1 MKDFSTRF
9 VEVVESLGQNGY
21 KLDGVGCITK
31 QKISNIKNG
40 VTDVKT
46 EVVAELCKTF
56 PKVNANYILTGN
68 GSMFLDEAESPRPIM
83 NFEKGKPY
91 YNVDFM
97 CGFDLVENDQTA
109 NPDCLIWFPM
119 YDKAD
124 CWCNATGMSM
134 YPDICPGDII
144 ALKEVQDFKSYIPLG
159 EIYGVVTKEHRTI
172 KKVCKS
178 EIKGCIKLVPTNQS
192 KEFSEQDIPLNMIVR
207 VYKVLGSLRK
217 F

>member
-1 MKDFSTRF
+1 MVHDRLKAIREALNMTQAVFAQSLGLKQGSYSDIEKGKTKTPVTPQTELILRF
-9 VEVVESLGQNGY
+9 VHNV
-21 KLDGVGCITK
+21 
-31 QKISNIKNG
+31 NI
-40 VTDVKT
+40 
-46 EVVAELCKTF
+46 EYL
-56 PKVNANYILTGN
+56 YGN
-68 GSMFLDEAESPRPIM
+68 SDKMFSQEEQRPIM

-97 CGFDLVENDQTA
+97 CGFDLVENNQTT

-144 ALKEVQDFKSYIPLG
+144 ALKELRDFKSYIPLG
-159 EIYGVVTKEHRTI
+159 EIYGIVTKEHRTI

-178 EIKGCIKLVPTNQS
+178 EKKGCIKLVPTNQS
-192 KEFSEQDIPLNMIVR
+192 KEFSEQDIPLDMVVR
-207 VYKVLGSLRK
+207 VYRVLGSLRR